1 MPVTVVVGARD
12 EKFVAFAQ
20 QYRERLPHADVHVID
35 GAGHGLPRE
44 APQELAALI
53 QQDGAEA

>member
-1 MPVTVVVGARD
+1 VIVGGRD

-20 QYRERLPHADVHVID
+20 QYREHLPDADVHVID

-44 APQELAALI
+44 APRQLAELI
-53 QQDGAEA
+53 QAGV